1 MELDTQQKLNP
12 PHVAIVPTPGLGHLI
27 PLVELAKR
35 LVVHHNFTVTFI
47 IPNDGSSMTP
57 QKKVLQALNPQSISS
72 TFLPPV
78 NFGDLPDDAQ
88 IEARIALTMTRS
100 LPALRDSLKVLAES
114 TRLVALVVDVF
125 GADAFDVANECNVA
139 PYMFW
144 STNAMALSFGFYL
157 PWLDET
163 TSCAYRDMPKPV
175 RFPGCVPLH
184 GRDFLDPVHDR
195 SNQGYKST
203 LRICKKFKLASGI
216 MVNSFTDL
224 EPEIFKALK
233 EAQGSQGF
241 PPVFPVGPVIKLDSA
256 RVSDGDH
263 ECLGWLDRQ
272 PRGSVLFVAF
282 GSGGTHSL
290 EQMKELALG
299 LEMSGQRFLWV
310 VRSPN
315 ETAKNGTY
323 FSSSSTAQQKDP
335 LGFLPDGFLERTK
348 EVGLVVPSWAPQV
361 HVLSHESTG
370 GFLTHCGW
378 NSTLESIVNGVP
390 LIAWPL
396 YAEQHINA
404 VLLADDIKI
413 AWRVK
418 MNDKGIV
425 EGQDIAR
432 YARGLIEGDEGRLL
446 RNKMKELKE
455 AAKVALSQGGSSTES
470 LAEMAE
476 IWKGHN

>member
-1 MELDTQQKLNP
+1 MDFNIQQTLKP
-12 PHVAIVPTPGLGHLI
+12 PHVAIVPTLGLGHLI
-27 PLVELAKR
+27 PLIELAKR

-47 IPNDGSSMTP
+47 IPNDGSSMSP
-57 QKKVLQALNPQSISS
+57 QKKVLEAVNLQSISF
-72 TFLPPV
+72 TFLPPIDLD
-78 NFGDLPDDAQ
+78 DLPKDAQ
-88 IEARIALTMTRS
+88 IEARIILTMTRS
-100 LPALRDSLKVLAES
+100 LSALRDSLKVLNES
-114 TRLVALVVDVF
+114 TRVVALVVDAL
-125 GADAFDVANECNVA
+125 GSDAFDVAIECNVP

-144 STNAMALSFGFYL
+144 SSNAMALSFAFYL
-157 PWLDET
+157 PSLDET
-163 TSCAYRDMPKPV
+163 TSCAYQDMLEPIQ
-175 RFPGCVPLH
+175 FPGCVPLH
-184 GRDFLDPVHDR
+184 GRDFLDSVHDR
-195 SNQGYKST
+195 NNQGYKAT
-203 LRICKKFKLASGI
+203 LGISKKFKLASGI
-216 MVNSFTDL
+216 IVNSFMDL

-233 EAQGSQGF
+233 EAQVSQGF
-241 PPVFPVGPVIKLDSA
+241 PTVYPAGPVIKPS
-256 RVSDGDH
+256 STCKSNGEH
-263 ECLGWLDRQ
+263 ECLSWLDSQ

-299 LEMSGQRFLWV
+299 LEMSSQRFLWV

-323 FSSSSTAQQKDP
+323 FSSNAQQKDP
-335 LGFLPDGFLERTK
+335 LSFLPDGFLERTK
-348 EVGLVVPSWAPQV
+348 GVGLAVPSWAPQIQ
-361 HVLSHESTG
+361 VLSHESTG

-396 YAEQHINA
+396 YAEQCMNA

-425 EGQDIAR
+425 EAQDIAK

-446 RNKMKELKE
+446 RNKMKELK
-455 AAKVALSQGGSSTES
+455 VALSQQGSSTKS
-470 LAEMAE
+470 LAEVAE
-476 IWKGHN
+476 ILKGNK